1 VTILSRYLAAAG
13 RPSPM
18 ESQQVFDE
26 FAAADGTVRQGWSTV
41 LAGLDEFADTD
52 LLKAQREVARLLEDD
67 NVTYT
72 PSPASTIS
80 IADEPNGH
88 GPPTTPS
95 PTGLVEPRPWR
106 LDPLPLIL
114 EDREWAALEAG
125 LVQRAQ
131 LLDAIMAD
139 LYGARR
145 LLSRYQVPAAAI
157 FDHDE
162 YVRPLVG
169 SKALARQRLFM
180 VAADLGRDGS
190 GQWKVISDRTQ
201 APSPKP
207 PLIRLS

>member
-1 VTILSRYLAAAG
+1 ASA

-18 ESQQVFDE
+18 ESRAVVDE

-88 GPPTTPS
+88 GPPTTPG
-95 PTGLVEPRPWR
+95 PAGLVEPRPWR

-139 LYGARR
+139 LYGGTR
-145 LLSRYQVPAAAI
+145 LTS
-157 FDHDE
+157 
-162 YVRPLVG
+162 
-169 SKALARQRLFM
+169 
-180 VAADLGRDGS
+180 
-190 GQWKVISDRTQ
+190 
-201 APSPKP
+201 
-207 PLIRLS
+207 